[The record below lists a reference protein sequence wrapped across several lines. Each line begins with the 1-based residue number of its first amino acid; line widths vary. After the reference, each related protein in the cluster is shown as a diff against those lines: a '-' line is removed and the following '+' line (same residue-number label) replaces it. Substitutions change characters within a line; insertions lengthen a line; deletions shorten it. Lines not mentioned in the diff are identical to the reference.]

1 MKIID
6 NLEEFRIYT
15 GKTDNFHRDCGFI
28 PTMGYLHDG
37 HKSLINKSIEE
48 NRYTVVSIFVNPIQF
63 GENEDFD
70 SYPRDLERDVKI
82 LEDIGVDILFVPK
95 KSEIFEEKPL
105 TKVNVENLSNVMCGK
120 SRPGHFSGVTTIVS
134 KLFNIVKPS
143 VAYFGEKDAQ
153 QLIIIKKMV
162 EDLNFDIKIK
172 SMPIVRESGGLALS
186 SRNSYLSEA
195 DKNIAS
201 NIFRILK
208 LAKDKI
214 TENGG
219 RDPVIIKNFII
230 SNLKK
235 SKITEIDYIDIRNL
249 KNLELTEEI
258 DSSNCLI
265 AVAVYVNS
273 VRLIDNIILG
283 EI

>member
-6 NLEEFRIYT
+6 NIEEFRIYT
-15 GKTDNFHRDCGFI
+15 EKQDNFHRDCGFI
-28 PTMGYLHDG
+28 PTMGYFHDG

-70 SYPRDLERDVKI
+70 NYPRNLERDVKI

-120 SRPGHFSGVTTIVS
+120 SRPGHFSGVTTIVT

-162 EDLNFDIKIK
+162 EDLNFDIKII
-172 SMPIVRESGGLALS
+172 SMPIVREQGGLALS

-214 TENGG
+214 TEDGVN
-219 RDPVIIKNFII
+219 DPVIINNFII

-265 AVAVYVNS
+265 AVAVYVNN